1 MIKKLTMTI
10 LYAGIAVVVYLY
22 HEPILGWIESRESA
36 MPVMLAAT
44 GMALFPVIPYPV
56 VGAVIGAAYGPIEG
70 GIVTWVGSTA
80 ASLLMFLFIRYVFQD
95 WGKRM
100 LARYGRLDRM
110 TQLFERNAFLMILF
124 ARLIPVIPSIVIN
137 VYAALSRVS
146 FGVYAVAS
154 ALGKVPSMLLFVVFG
169 DGLVYDAR
177 NIWAAAAIYGVFL
190 AVTLIGYRG
199 WARRSF
205 QKERQS

>member
-1 MIKKLTMTI
+1 MMKKISMTI
-10 LYAGIAVVVYLY
+10 LYAWVAVVVYLY
-22 HEPILGWIESRESA
+22 REPILGWIESQESA
-36 MPVMLAAT
+36 IPVMLAAT

-56 VGAVIGAAYGPIEG
+56 VGAVIGAAYGPIQG

-80 ASLLMFLFIRYVFQD
+80 ASLLMFLFIRYVFRD
-95 WGKRM
+95 WGSRV

-124 ARLIPVIPSIVIN
+124 ARLIPFIPSVVIN

-146 FGVYAVAS
+146 FGVYATAS
-154 ALGKVPSMLLFVVFG
+154 ALGKVPSMLLFVIIG

-177 NIWAAAAIYGVFL
+177 SIWAAAAIYVVFL
-190 AVTLIGYRG
+190 AATLTGYRG
-199 WARRSF
+199 WARRNSI
-205 QKERQS
+205 RQSP